1 MVQQFVQMVTE
12 VTFRLESHH
21 GARGPATPASR
32 LSTRTLR
39 TSMAGSARTVEDASE
54 FKCL

>member
-1 MVQQFVQMVTE
+1 MAQQFVQMVAE

-21 GARGPATPASR
+21 GVRGPATPASR
-32 LSTRTLR
+32 LSTRTLL
-39 TSMAGSARTVEDASE
+39 TSIAGSARTVEDASE